1 MPSEGL
7 ARNGLHLAALTSFA
21 IAQQYF
27 EPLADGPDFFIERG
41 ATSLDVVIFALGFV
55 IVPPALLVVV
65 EALAGLAHA
74 WARDALHLTFV
85 GGLVALI
92 AWQAITGADPGAR
105 PVVAYAVSALV
116 GAAGALAYARA
127 DPVRSV
133 FTVLGV
139 APVVVLVVFLG
150 FSPVRTLAFGG
161 GGPEAERVK
170 SNGVPVV
177 LVVLDELPTASLMD
191 SRGGIDSRRL
201 PGFAALAR
209 DATWY
214 RNAAS
219 PGDYTQLAVP
229 AILSGRRPRA
239 GTLQVASEHPRNLF
253 TLVGGD
259 HRLDAFEAL
268 TDICRTP
275 CERQVR
281 EPFGRRMRGMVS
293 QIVERVPALPP
304 GVRSRVA
311 NAISAEG
318 PPAAARP
325 IRDVG
330 TQSVRRFVATTQDV
344 RFARFLDTLGDGT
357 RPTLNYLHLVLPHR
371 PWRYLPDGRRYESP
385 RPYRD
390 GLFGRWP
397 RDRRIVD
404 LAWQRHLLQTSA
416 VDGMLTRLLDRLKA
430 SGAYERSLLVVV
442 ADHGAAFREG
452 DHSRIATAT
461 NVGEIAP
468 VPLFVKAPR
477 QRGGGVDDS
486 DVETTD
492 VLPTVARQLA
502 IRLPWKTDGVPAGSS
517 PRRAT
522 LTVRRQDDGGEV
534 RVGRRRLERLRDEA
548 VRTRL
553 ATFGRGLYALGPHP
567 SLIGRPLSSSRRAPG
582 VRTVLDSPRRYAG
595 VDPAARTIPVDVTGS
610 VEGGQPRSRPLAVAV
625 NGIVAATGWTITNAS
640 EEYFTIL
647 VPASSLRRGRNS
659 VEAVALR

>member
-21 IAQQYF
+21 FAQQYF

-55 IVPPALLVVV
+55 IVPPALLVVA

-74 WARDALHLTFV
+74 RARDALHLAFV
-85 GGLVALI
+85 GGLLALI

-105 PVVAYAVSALV
+105 PFVAYAVSALV

-133 FTVLGV
+133 LTVLGV

-170 SNGVPVV
+170 SNGAPVV

-191 SRGGIDSRRL
+191 SRGGIDSKRL

-209 DATWY
+209 EATWY

-229 AILSGRRPRA
+229 TILSGRRPRA

-253 TLVGGD
+253 TLLGGD

-268 TDICRTP
+268 TDICRAP

-293 QIVERVPALPP
+293 KIVESVPALPP

-311 NAISAEG
+311 NVISAEG

-371 PWRYLPDGRRYESP
+371 PWRYLPDGRRYE
-385 RPYRD
+385 
-390 GLFGRWP
+390 L
-397 RDRRIVD
+397 
-404 LAWQRHLLQTSA
+404 
-416 VDGMLTRLLDRLKA
+416 
-430 SGAYERSLLVVV
+430 
-442 ADHGAAFREG
+442 
-452 DHSRIATAT
+452 
-461 NVGEIAP
+461 
-468 VPLFVKAPR
+468 
-477 QRGGGVDDS
+477 
-486 DVETTD
+486 
-492 VLPTVARQLA
+492 
-502 IRLPWKTDGVPAGSS
+502 
-517 PRRAT
+517 
-522 LTVRRQDDGGEV
+522 
-534 RVGRRRLERLRDEA
+534 
-548 VRTRL
+548 
-553 ATFGRGLYALGPHP
+553 
-567 SLIGRPLSSSRRAPG
+567 SLIH
-582 VRTVLDSPRRYAG
+582 
-595 VDPAARTIPVDVTGS
+595 I
-610 VEGGQPRSRPLAVAV
+610 
-625 NGIVAATGWTITNAS
+625 
-640 EEYFTIL
+640 
-647 VPASSLRRGRNS
+647 
-659 VEAVALR
+659 